1 MKSLDQAGVGR
12 SANRE
17 IITNPLF
24 FPPLL
29 RFCFSPLNAGNYE
42 PSLAN
47 LDLFPKPEN
56 RLFSTGLNSM
66 DYLTVAGGAGGA
78 EQCVAY
84 RDEICAQYLPN
95 QTVIVQSAEKHRIN
109 SKRLHNLV
117 AAISSDFKTLSLQCL
132 RHAMSALCHYTYP
145 LCDLDKQQDQVRKRM
160 VSDERVSLRFRTRLG
175 WKSKFS
181 SNEG

>member
-1 MKSLDQAGVGR
+1 MHPR
-12 SANRE
+12 

-24 FPPLL
+24 PLG
-29 RFCFSPLNAGNYE
+29 FSPLNPGHYE

-56 RLFSTGLNSM
+56 KLFGLNSM
-66 DYLTVAGGAGGA
+66 DYLTVAGGSA

-95 QTVIVQSAEKHRIN
+95 QTVLVQSTEKQRIN

-117 AAISSDFKTLSLQCL
+117 AAIGSDFKTLSLQCL
-132 RHAMSALCHYTYP
+132 RHAMSALCVYTYP
-145 LCDLDKQQDQVRKRM
+145 LCDLDKQQDQIVRKRM
-160 VSDERVSLRFRTRLG
+160 VSVDGSY
-175 WKSKFS
+175 
-181 SNEG
+181 